1 MIQWIISTKH
11 FDADFWNPRWL
22 SVSEVVLQILLLIA
36 INQENDVGS
45 WERLV
50 YGMKKTYANTKIK
63 TLPRINLDKIY
74 HGIFGWNK
82 IENIKPYWLFRKC
95 LPKRDIIL
103 TELV

>member
-1 MIQWIISTKH
+1 
-11 FDADFWNPRWL
+11 
-22 SVSEVVLQILLLIA
+22 
-36 INQENDVGS
+36 
-45 WERLV
+45 
-50 YGMKKTYANTKIK
+50 MKKTYANTKIK